1 MCTIIKCRI
10 NGGGYLI
17 SNMAGFDNI
26 KTVFIDLDDTIW
38 DFTANSKVAMRK
50 VYAQYGLES
59 QCPYERFIE
68 CYLRHNAELWTLYHH
83 GKIPKEFLISER
95 FRVAFDECGIEI
107 KDKDIPMRFN
117 NDYLETIVLCD
128 KVVDGAHHLLE
139 HLHKR
144 GPVYVLSNGF
154 ENLQYRKLRS
164 GKLDKYIDRLI
175 LSDDINVTKPD
186 RRLFDYALDA
196 VGGEASTT
204 VMIGDNYDADILG
217 AKNAGWQ
224 TIFFDRTGSVANPEA
239 ADLTVVSLKEIERY
253 L

>member
-1 MCTIIKCRI
+1 MSA
-10 NGGGYLI
+10 NGGDDKALTPQFKQSSYVNESVTLENPYITMNFFKRIKGWGWGEIHTPEGKL
-17 SNMAGFDNI
+17 MAVMDHLG
-26 KTVFIDLDDTIW
+26 
-38 DFTANSKVAMRK
+38 
-50 VYAQYGLES
+50 
-59 QCPYERFIE
+59 
-68 CYLRHNAELWTLYHH
+68 ELM
-83 GKIPKEFLISER
+83 IR
-95 FRVAFDECGIEI
+95 DQ
-107 KDKDIPMRFN
+107 DIPMRFN